1 MVHTVRTG
9 EGEVSS
15 AAHHVWGV
23 LRELKLR
30 LHAAITDEV
39 KGSRYKT
46 MSWMMEGPT
55 PQNRAWN
62 YFRWN
67 PELKQQEVVPPEKQA
82 QRPHQEVM
90 EQLELLEK
98 HCVEGNNLTRFAS
111 HA

>member
-1 MVHTVRTG
+1 MVRTVRTG

-46 MSWMMEGPT
+46 MSWMVEGPLPRT
-55 PQNRAWN
+55 ALGTT
-62 YFRWN
+62 F
-67 PELKQQEVVPPEKQA
+67 A
-82 QRPHQEVM
+82 
-90 EQLELLEK
+90 
-98 HCVEGNNLTRFAS
+98 GTRS
-111 HA
+111 